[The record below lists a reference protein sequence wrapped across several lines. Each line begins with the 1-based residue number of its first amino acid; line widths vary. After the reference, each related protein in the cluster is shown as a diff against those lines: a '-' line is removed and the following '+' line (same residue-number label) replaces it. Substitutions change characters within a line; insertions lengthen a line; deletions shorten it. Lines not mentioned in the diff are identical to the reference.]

1 MKLET
6 INIILAV
13 IVVGLLLYIAIT
25 HKGGKGGKGENFK
38 YNANKCQALT
48 QKYNKYLRD
57 TNSVWGNPAML
68 SEMMSVCGKG
78 YNSALGGS
86 KAVPKWARQLG
97 GTHHANITDIFNGLM
112 YQ

>member
-1 MKLET
+1 MMKLET

-13 IVVGLLLYIAIT
+13 IVAGLLLYIAIT
-25 HKGGKGGKGENFK
+25 HKDGGENFK
-38 YNANKCQALT
+38 YNVNKCQAIT

-68 SEMMSVCGKG
+68 SEMMSVCGQG
-78 YNSALGGS
+78 YNSDVGGP
-86 KAVPKWARQLG
+86 KAVPRWANKLG
-97 GTHHANITDIFNGLM
+97 GTHQANITDIFNGLM

>member
-13 IVVGLLLYIAIT
+13 IVVGLLLYIAMT
-25 HKGGKGGKGENFK
+25 HKGGENFK
-38 YNANKCQALT
+38 YNANKCQAIT

-57 TNSVWGNPAML
+57 TNSVYGNPAML
-68 SEMMSVCGKG
+68 SEMMSVCGTG
-78 YNSALGGS
+78 YNQALGGP
-86 KAVPKWARQLG
+86 KAVPKWARKLG

>member
-25 HKGGKGGKGENFK
+25 HKSGENFK
-38 YNANKCQALT
+38 YDENKCQAIT

-57 TNSVWGNPAML
+57 TNSVWGDPDML

-78 YNSALGGS
+78 YNLNVGGP
-86 KAVPKWARQLG
+86 KAVPKWARKLG
-97 GTHHANITDIFNGLM
+97 GTHSANVTDIFNGLM